1 MDKLFKQLVDSTEPT
16 MDSSLRGDLTSLY
29 EHYQLN
35 YENSLSFSHV
45 EKYLYKI
52 ICENLVGDQLYTAQ
66 LSNLRDQLLLVHFI
80 EGEELQPYLGILE
93 IIIGAINWGSTVS
106 ATSQSIPKLAGL
118 DCVEKWQTALQS
130 ARDLAVICPKLI
142 EEYTL
147 QNLERLYGTRLIVI
161 SDKAKILRREGY
173 KIDCENGK
181 VVIDE
186 SQARRIANQI
196 EADIKSLG
204 GIETLKRLFKKIEP
218 CYQNEH
224 GRYHLSPSHSSY
236 FPRDYPVL
244 FPVGYLLNLCVKY
257 PHRSTLLAF
266 ESPDK
271 SWCRILK
278 NSIAF
283 THILDVRPY
292 NLFVSGEH
300 SRETLIPF
308 LQNLAI
314 YDNLFRPIQLRPS
327 DVTKMIKGL
336 FCDLTLTIDIKK
348 MIKKLSKELS
358 KELSCDLTL
367 TIDIKNMIKELSK
380 ELSCDL
386 TLTPLTIDIKKKLGW
401 TPEQAATIAER
412 IFKLTADN
420 VNNLEPIIF
429 QSEKLYDSDNSEL
442 KIENNIINKVLTLYS
457 HTLNSVNLDFQI
469 PQDISKVKLE
479 NYFQHKPLI
488 RLSNNEYLFTNSS
501 ICSPAFY
508 EAIILIIF
516 EVKEKIIS
524 EVKEEINSEIYKKVG
539 NKVDNQI
546 HKRLE
551 KKIEDKIDGEIR
563 EKLGKNTED
572 FIKKELEKRGIEVK
586 SGHYD
591 GSPDEIDILVEA
603 SDTLIFF
610 EVKRKP
616 LTRGARSGNDFA
628 LLIDLS
634 KSLLASQFQINKHEI
649 FIRNN
654 GYISLKNDHSI
665 CQLNGRNIA
674 RVSVTLLDF
683 GGFQD
688 RTTIFDFLT
697 NMLNAQLK
705 LDGIENL
712 STKDAKDLKELQEKL
727 LPEFQ
732 KQFNELVQLDPTKKG
747 QPLALLTLGLKMY
760 KRILFGDSRI
770 AESLIEMAIILAY
783 QPITQP
789 FYDSWFLSLPQ
800 LLIIL
805 DNVNSSDDLKRELW
819 KTRSSSAYFLDF
831 YQEYYDAQKL
841 FK

>member
-1 MDKLFKQLVDSTEPT
+1 MDKIFKQLADSTRPT
-16 MDSSLRGDLTSLY
+16 IDSSLQKDLTGVY

-278 NSIAF
+278 NSIPF

-300 SRETLIPF
+300 FPETIISF

-314 YDNLFRPIQLRPS
+314 YDSVFRPIQFRPS
-327 DVTKMIKGL
+327 DVPKMIKGL

-348 MIKKLSKELS
+348 MIKKLSE
-358 KELSCDLTL
+358 ELSCDLTL
-367 TIDIKNMIKELSK
+367 TIDIKNMIKELSE
-380 ELSCDL
+380 ELSCDV
-386 TLTPLTIDIKKKLGW
+386 TLTPLTIDIKEKLGW
-401 TPEQAATIAER
+401 SPEQAATITER

-442 KIENNIINKVLTLYS
+442 KIENNIIDKVLTFYS

-469 PQDISKVKLE
+469 PQDISKIKRE

-488 RLSNNEYLFTNSS
+488 RLSNSEYLFANSS
-501 ICSPAFY
+501 MCSPAFY
-508 EAIILIIF
+508 EAIISGIL
-516 EVKEKIIS
+516 EVKENIY
-524 EVKEEINSEIYKKVG
+524 SEIYKKLG
-539 NKVDNQI
+539 KEVDNEI
-546 HKRLE
+546 LKRLE
-551 KKIEDKIDGEIR
+551 KEVEKTVEGEIHG
-563 EKLGKNTED
+563 KLGTKTED
-572 FIKKELEKRGIEVK
+572 FIRNEFLARGIQYK
-586 SGHYD
+586 SGYY
-591 GSPDEIDILVEA
+591 GNPQKRESRNEIDILVEA

-610 EVKRKP
+610 EVKKKS
-616 LTRGARSGNDFA
+616 LTRIAKSGNKSD
-628 LLIDLS
+628 LLIDLL
-634 KSLLASQFQINKHEI
+634 KSLLASQIQINKHEI
-649 FIRNN
+649 YIR
-654 GYISLKNDHSI
+654 KNKHIKLDNYSI
-665 CQLNGRNIA
+665 CELKGRNIA

-688 RTTIFDFLT
+688 RTIIIDFLT

-712 STKDAKDLKELQEKL
+712 STKDAKDLKKLQDK

-732 KQFNELVQLDPTKKG
+732 KQFNELVKLDPTKKG

-760 KRILFGDSRI
+760 KRIPFGDSRI

-783 QPITQP
+783 QPIAQP